1 MAVLLDMTR
10 AAAEESL
17 IIKWGGLPASFRW
30 RGRMYDV
37 AELHAEWEDHA
48 GRTWYRVESEEGHMF
63 LLRLQIG
70 SILVAL
76 AVAWGWWGFGGG
88 WGFGQQKNRAAQW
101 GAPSAR

>member
-48 GRTWYRVESEEGHMF
+48 GRTWYRVESEEGLLF
-63 LLRLQIG
+63 LLGRDTN
-70 SILVAL
+70 SWVAAPWPGARVGL
-76 AVAWGWWGFGGG
+76 GVAAG
-88 WGFGQQKNRAAQW
+88 
-101 GAPSAR
+101 